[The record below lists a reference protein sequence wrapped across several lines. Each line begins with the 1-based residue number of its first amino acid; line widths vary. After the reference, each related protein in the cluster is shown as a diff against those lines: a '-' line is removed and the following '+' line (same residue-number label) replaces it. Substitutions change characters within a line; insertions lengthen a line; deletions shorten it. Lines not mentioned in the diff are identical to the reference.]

1 MTALTNDDTSN
12 IRQCLDGNAN
22 AFEPLVR
29 RYQNA
34 AFAVAMS
41 FLRDR
46 SDAEDVVQD
55 AFVAAYCKLPQLKDP
70 AIFGSWLH
78 RIVVNHC
85 KDWRRR
91 KSVDRLI
98 RVGSESESVRGAY
111 LLADQVHRNYIECL
125 ELWDEVENLPEHY
138 RHVVTL
144 YYYTGFSLKEIA
156 AFLDIRESTVRGRLY
171 QSRIRLREA
180 LSPKEKETIAMSQ
193 IDVTEEVQDVVCKI
207 ATEGFEETIDMG
219 DVEHIVLYCGVNT
232 EVDIGQAPGEQV
244 IVKGSKIALGVTDEE
259 AQNNVDGITISHDQ
273 VDNYMETGPH
283 EGALFLSAKNWFPD
297 NVPITEPISKY
308 WKRDL
313 RNESV
318 LDEKRGGVKMVDA
331 LPDSKHEINAFLPL
345 PGPAEKCLGKTI
357 RITVH
362 ASEARPIKMSRD
374 AVSDNVARVF
384 RSMQSDNTRLYGPAT
399 YCHVSVSVPAGKDIS
414 IFRSDKVNV
423 DGLDGSL
430 MAYSCSSCRINEIT
444 GDVYLFNSMF
454 SEIGSVGGSL
464 YQRMYGYGGNGGCGM
479 DGNILRRIPLQHEG
493 KIEAV
498 KGDVDI
504 DVGCMDLNALDLEG
518 DIAIY
523 NRYGKTRLCQS
534 SRNNGHRCYV
544 RSVSGDVNLVLDRQ
558 RAENIRLVMHTI
570 CGVAKYGEL
579 KKLMPITSWA
589 HNDYWMSLATTDDFA
604 NPDITILT
612 ESGTVDIEI
621 TKNGKHS

>member
-1 MTALTNDDTSN
+1 MTTLTHDDSYN
-12 IRQCLDGNAN
+12 IRLCLDGNAD

-55 AFVAAYCKLPQLKDP
+55 AFVAAYCKLSQLKDP

-91 KSVDRLI
+91 KNVDRLV

-125 ELWDEVENLPEHY
+125 EIWDEVERLPEHY
-138 RHVVTL
+138 RQVVTL

-156 AFLDIRESTVRGRLY
+156 TFLEIPESTARGRLY
-171 QSRIRLREA
+171 QSRIRLKDA
-180 LSPKEKETIAMSQ
+180 LSPQEKETISMSQ
-193 IDVTEEVQDVVCKI
+193 IDVTEEVRDVVCKI
-207 ATEGFEETIDMG
+207 AREDFSQTLDMG
-219 DVEHIVLYCGVNT
+219 ETQNIVLYCGVNT
-232 EVDIGQAPGEQV
+232 EVEIKQAEGDQV
-244 IVKGSKIALGVTDEE
+244 VIEGSKIALGLTEKE
-259 AQNNVDGITISHDQ
+259 AQRNVNELQISHDQ
-273 VDNYMETGPH
+273 VENYLKTGPH
-283 EGALFLSAKNWFPD
+283 DGALFLGAKNWFPD
-297 NVPITEPISKY
+297 NVPYSEPISTC

-313 RNESV
+313 KNESV

-331 LPDSKHEINAFLPL
+331 LPDSRHEIDAFLPL
-345 PGPAEKCLGKTI
+345 PVPAEKCLGESV

-384 RSMQSDNTRLYGPAT
+384 RSMQSDSTRLYGPAT
-399 YCHVSVSVPAGKDIS
+399 YCHVLVAVPSGMNIS
-414 IFRSDKVNV
+414 IFRSDRVNV

-430 MAYSCSSCRINEIT
+430 MAYSCSSCRVNEIT
-444 GDVYLFNSMF
+444 GDVYLFNSVF

-464 YQRMYGYGGNGGCGM
+464 YQRMYGYGGNEGCSL
-479 DGNILRRIPLQHEG
+479 DGDMLRRNPLQNEG

-498 KGDVDI
+498 KGNVDI
-504 DVGCMDLNALDLEG
+504 DVGCMDLNVLDLEG
-518 DIAIY
+518 EIAIY
-523 NRYGKTRLCQS
+523 NRYGKTRLTQS
-534 SRNNGHRCYV
+534 SRNKGQRCYV
-544 RSVSGDVNLVLDRQ
+544 RSVCGDIDLVLDRK
-558 RAENIRLVMHTI
+558 RAKNVRLVMHTI
-570 CGVAKYGEL
+570 CGVAKHGEL
-579 KKLMPITSWA
+579 KELMPITAWP
-589 HNDYWMSLATTDDFA
+589 HNAYWMTLGTTDDFVD
-604 NPDITILT
+604 PDITILT
-612 ESGTVDIEI
+612 ENGTVDISVA
-621 TKNGKHS
+621 KNGKHS